1 MHALSEASTIR
12 SYLEQ
17 LTNDRIL
24 VKGQLTKLE
33 RIHYGI
39 SFLLLVGEMDNEL
52 KNYLLTTCKRIK
64 KWQSV
69 LRRKRTGI
77 VVRREEEATEN
88 PPNISGAPKLL
99 SNSVYKAIEEIIS
112 DGAKGRFLLKI
123 SDKLVDLIPSYLFA
137 ILINTNSQ
145 RQGAVPN
152 FDMSDNH
159 KQKEVEKDGKT
170 FTLIKVI
177 ATT

>member
-112 DGAKGRFLLKI
+112 DGAKGRQL

-152 FDMSDNH
+152 FDMSDYH

>member
-1 MHALSEASTIR
+1 M
-12 SYLEQ
+12 
-17 LTNDRIL
+17 
-24 VKGQLTKLE
+24 
-33 RIHYGI
+33 
-39 SFLLLVGEMDNEL
+39 
-52 KNYLLTTCKRIK
+52 
-64 KWQSV
+64 
-69 LRRKRTGI
+69 
-77 VVRREEEATEN
+77 VRREEEATEN
-88 PPNISGAPKLL
+88 PLNISGALKLL

-112 DGAKGRFLLKI
+112 DGAKGRQL

-145 RQGAVPN
+145 RQGAVLN
-152 FDMSDNH
+152 FDMSDYH